1 MEPLSPRAA
10 RAHCAVAYAR
20 RSTDRQERSIEDQ
33 LDAIYRYADEHRLVV
48 LRGYVDD
55 AISGLRS
62 EARHEFQALIRD
74 AVAPGCEFGLILTY
88 DVKRFGRVDNDEAG
102 HYRWLLRQA
111 GVQVVYVAE
120 AFGGGTLDDLIRP
133 VKQWQAREESRDLAR
148 VTIRGLLG
156 KIKENQS
163 SGLWLGGFPPHGY
176 DLRYETAERRF
187 RFIVRYLRDGTKQLL
202 GENGEPIALLKRR
215 EPHIVTKTDQCQL
228 VLSAADR
235 VEVIQRIYRMFVR
248 QRRGIWHIAALFN
261 ARGVPTARG
270 PEWSERCSGTWRGIT
285 IENILRNPAYTG
297 DLVWNRRTLAKFFQV
312 SPNGAMERLDADVRR
327 TTRNGPELWLRANNC
342 HPAIIDRDVWEAA
355 QARLKA

>member
-1 MEPLSPRAA
+1 MAKRHTKQSG
-10 RAHCAVAYAR
+10 AVAYLR
-20 RSTDRQERSIEDQ
+20 RSTDRQERSLDDQ
-33 LDAIYRYADEHRLVV
+33 FAAIQVYAAAHGLPI
-48 LRGYVDD
+48 LRTYSDD
-55 AISGLRS
+55 AVSGVRADTRS
-62 EARHEFQALIRD
+62 AFQALVRD
-74 AVAPGCEFGLILTY
+74 AQRSACDFGTVLVY

-215 EPHIVTKTDQCQL
+215 EPHIVTKTDRCQL

-248 QRRGIWHIAALFN
+248 QRRDIWHIAALFN

-285 IENILRNPAYTG
+285 IENILRNPVYAG

-312 SPNGAMERLDADVRR
+312 GPNGAMERLDASLRR

-355 QARLKA
+355 QPHLKA